1 MPIIVYLIDTC
12 PAFKFRVRM

>member
-1 MPIIVYLIDTC
+1 MPIIVYLIESC